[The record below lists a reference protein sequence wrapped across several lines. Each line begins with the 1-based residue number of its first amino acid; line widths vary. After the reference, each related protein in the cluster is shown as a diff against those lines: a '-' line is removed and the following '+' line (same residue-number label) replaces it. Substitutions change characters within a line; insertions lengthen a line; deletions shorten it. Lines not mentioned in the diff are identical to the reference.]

1 MSGADAIARGA
12 AATFLGHAG
21 KVSRPVALALFTR
34 IYGLEALGTALL
46 VWAYVEIVSRIAG
59 LGLDRG
65 LQRWVP
71 AATPD
76 ERPRVVAAALVA
88 ALAVG
93 APVGVL
99 VAAVL
104 PYVLGVTDGEVW
116 AVRISATLLL
126 PLLTVATTALHAVR
140 GTRQIG
146 ALIWGR
152 SVVEPAGFLIAGL
165 LLAPLGGGTASLLA
179 AYVIAM
185 VAVAVV
191 ATRALLRTFRGADL
205 VAAVRSPD
213 GLPIRRLIHFS
224 APLGVADAVNL
235 GLQRGDVVAVGL
247 VTGSPAQTAAY
258 AVAREIVTSLSK
270 VRQGF
275 DQVLA
280 PVAAELHA
288 GERHHELATS
298 VAMAARWSAT
308 VAAPIALV
316 LAIYPD
322 VVLRL
327 FGVSLPAAATAL
339 TVLAVGRWVDVATGP
354 TAVLLGMVGRPRR
367 VLVAAAA
374 GLALA
379 TLGQAVLTPALGLVG
394 AAAATSS
401 GLVAVNLL
409 ALYWLDR
416 LEGLHP
422 LSGLARPVALTAV
435 AGAVLLGL
443 RLAAFQSDAPL
454 MPLAAIIATWALAY
468 VAAAIALGLL
478 PAAWNPFRRATAEVT

>member
-21 KVSRPVALALFTR
+21 KIARPVALALFTR

-46 VWAYVEIVSRIAG
+46 VWAYIEIISRIAG

-71 AATPD
+71 AAAPD

-88 ALAVG
+88 ALAASVPIG
-93 APVGVL
+93 L
-99 VAAVL
+99 IVAAVL
-104 PYVLGVTDGEVW
+104 PYVLGVTTDAVW
-116 AVRISATLLL
+116 SVRISAIVLL
-126 PLLTVATTALHAVR
+126 PLTTVATTALHAVR

-152 SVVEPAGFLIAGL
+152 SVVEPAGFLIGGL
-165 LLAPLGGGTASLLA
+165 VLAPFGGGTTSLLA
-179 AYVIAM
+179 AYVMAM
-185 VAVAVV
+185 TAVAGV
-191 ATRALLRTFRGADL
+191 ALVALLRTFRGSDL
-205 VAAVRSPD
+205 LAAVRSPD
-213 GLPIRRLIHFS
+213 GLPIRRLVHFS
-224 APLGVADAVNL
+224 APLGLADAVNL

-288 GERHHELATS
+288 GDRHQELATS

-308 VAAPIALV
+308 VAAPLALV
-316 LAIYPD
+316 LAIFPD
-322 VVLRL
+322 VVLRI
-327 FGVSLPAAATAL
+327 FGVSLPAAAAAL
-339 TVLAVGRWVDVATGP
+339 TVLAIGRWVDVATGP
-354 TAVLLGMVGRPRR
+354 TAVLLGMVGRPQR
-367 VLVAAAA
+367 VLAAAAA

-379 TLGQAVLTPALGLVG
+379 TVGQAVLTPGLGLVG
-394 AAAATSS
+394 AAIATST
-401 GLVAVNLL
+401 GLIAVNVL

-422 LSGLARPVALTAV
+422 LSGLGRPVALTLV
-435 AGAVLLGL
+435 AGAGLLGL
-443 RLAAFQSDAPL
+443 RVVIGDAPL
-454 MPLAAIIATWALAY
+454 VALAAVLATWALAY

>member
-21 KVSRPVALALFTR
+21 KISRPVALALFTR

-46 VWAYVEIVSRIAG
+46 VWAYIEIISRIAG

-71 AATPD
+71 AAAPD

-88 ALAVG
+88 ALG
-93 APVGVL
+93 ASLPIGVM

-104 PYVLGVTDGEVW
+104 PYVLGVTSSEVW
-116 AVRISATLLL
+116 AVRISAIVLL
-126 PLLTVATTALHAVR
+126 PLTTVATTALHAVR

-152 SVVEPAGFLIAGL
+152 SVVEPAGFLVGGL
-165 LLAPLGGGTASLLA
+165 LLATLGGSAASLLA

-185 VAVAVV
+185 TAVGVV
-191 ATRALLRTFRGADL
+191 ALVALLRTFPIGNLIAS
-205 VAAVRSPD
+205 VRHPD
-213 GLPIRRLIHFS
+213 GLPIARLVRFS
-224 APLGVADAVNL
+224 APLGLADAVSL

-258 AVAREIVTSLSK
+258 AVAREIVTALSK

-288 GERHHELATS
+288 GDRHHELATS

-308 VAAPIALV
+308 VAAPLALV
-316 LAIYPD
+316 IAIFPD
-322 VVLRL
+322 VVLGV
-327 FGVSLPAAATAL
+327 FGVSLPAAASAL
-339 TVLAVGRWVDVATGP
+339 TVLALGRWVDVATGP

-367 VLVAAAA
+367 VLAAAAA
-374 GLALA
+374 GLAVA
-379 TLGQAVLTPALGLVG
+379 TLGQAMLTPAFGLVG

-409 ALYWLDR
+409 ALHWLDR

-422 LSGLARPVALTAV
+422 LSGLGRPVALTAIAGV
-435 AGAVLLGL
+435 ALLGL
-443 RLAAFQSDAPL
+443 RLVIGDAPL
-454 MPLAAIIATWALAY
+454 VPLAAVVATWAVAY
-468 VAAAIALGLL
+468 LAAAIGLGLL